1 MNNNQL
7 SDLLDEN
14 WEILE
19 KSKDGKLV
27 PAMRLL
33 ANHIENPRSFVTF
46 AGETSSGKSTLINSF
61 LGEKL
66 LPAGA
71 KPTTGTVTWLEYGI
85 AKERRLLAVNRDATI
100 EELTRE
106 QFNAL
111 SERPDKGLLRL
122 KAEIPETRSGFAGL
136 NVFDTPGFNA
146 IIAEHAEVLK
156 EFLPESDM
164 IVFPVS
170 YKVGFGASDRLLMD
184 LVSDVRKQFGAL
196 PVLLVVNRAPE
207 SATEDDKR
215 IREIRL
221 NAEDILHDKVQLQIV
236 KSAMPTP
243 DGESVLPKTDELWQT
258 VAKVAFSKERAQALN
273 ERFRIMIKSI
283 LQQRIDEIDGELAV
297 ADLGREAT
305 EELLEQK
312 RSFEENE
319 KKCYAIVDKYMDRI
333 SRELP
338 KHFTRAAEK
347 LIDKAESEIDSAN
360 KWVDAKQ
367 CAAYIYGHV
376 LPFGTSGVARD
387 IEAYIKEVFDQM
399 DEELSEM
406 ADRAIKRLNDRA
418 QTVENPQLGKLL
430 TNLGIRIGQRVAGEL
445 ASSAVRSVSGVG
457 GVASGVGNLVKM
469 GVKHLGHLF
478 GKTFSRDVYTN
489 IGKMFTKEAVQTMTV
504 CLQAAVELAF
514 FAWDACHWQ
523 DELKGKVRET
533 VDGWKDKVISEIDT
547 SMVADYRKSNYASVE
562 ECYKELVAVID
573 TSIDESRHTYDNDQI
588 KLLKADSEKLA
599 AAKNKLEG

>member
-14 WEILE
+14 WEMLE

-85 AKERRLLAVNRDATI
+85 AKERRLLAINRDATI

-106 QFNAL
+106 QFDAL
-111 SERPDKGLLRL
+111 SERPDKELLRL
-122 KAEIPETRSGFAGL
+122 KVEIPEARRGFAGL

-170 YKVGFGASDRLLMD
+170 YKVGFGTSDRLLMD

-207 SATEDDKR
+207 NATEDDKR

-243 DGESVLPKTDELWQT
+243 DGESVLPKTDELWQA

-273 ERFRIMIKSI
+273 ERFRIMLKSM
-283 LQQRIDEIDGELAV
+283 LQQRIDEIDGELAA
-297 ADLGREAT
+297 ADVGREAMG
-305 EELLEQK
+305 ELLEQK

-319 KKCYAIVDKYMDRI
+319 KKCYAIVDKYMNRL

-338 KHFTRAAEK
+338 KHFSRAAEK
-347 LIDKAESEIDSAN
+347 LIDKAESEIDAAN

-376 LPFGTSGVARD
+376 LPFGTSGVVRD
-387 IEAYIKEVFDQM
+387 IEV
-399 DEELSEM
+399 
-406 ADRAIKRLNDRA
+406 
-418 QTVENPQLGKLL
+418 
-430 TNLGIRIGQRVAGEL
+430 
-445 ASSAVRSVSGVG
+445 
-457 GVASGVGNLVKM
+457 
-469 GVKHLGHLF
+469 
-478 GKTFSRDVYTN
+478 
-489 IGKMFTKEAVQTMTV
+489 
-504 CLQAAVELAF
+504 
-514 FAWDACHWQ
+514 
-523 DELKGKVRET
+523 
-533 VDGWKDKVISEIDT
+533 
-547 SMVADYRKSNYASVE
+547 
-562 ECYKELVAVID
+562 
-573 TSIDESRHTYDNDQI
+573 
-588 KLLKADSEKLA
+588 
-599 AAKNKLEG
+599 

>member
-1 MNNNQL
+1 M
-7 SDLLDEN
+7 
-14 WEILE
+14 
-19 KSKDGKLV
+19 
-27 PAMRLL
+27 
-33 ANHIENPRSFVTF
+33 
-46 AGETSSGKSTLINSF
+46 
-61 LGEKL
+61 
-66 LPAGA
+66 
-71 KPTTGTVTWLEYGI
+71 
-85 AKERRLLAVNRDATI
+85 
-100 EELTRE
+100 
-106 QFNAL
+106 
-111 SERPDKGLLRL
+111 RL

-170 YKVGFGASDRLLMD
+170 YKVGFGASDRLLMG

-258 VAKVAFSKERAQALN
+258 VANVAFSKERAQALN

-312 RSFEENE
+312 RSFKENE

-338 KHFTRAAEK
+338 KHFSRAAER

-387 IEAYIKEVFDQM
+387 IESYIKEVFDQQGI
-399 DEELSEM
+399 EM
-406 ADRAIKRLNDRA
+406 TYPHLN
-418 QTVENPQLGKLL
+418 V
-430 TNLGIRIGQRVAGEL
+430 
-445 ASSAVRSVSGVG
+445 
-457 GVASGVGNLVKM
+457 
-469 GVKHLGHLF
+469 HL
-478 GKTFSRDVYTN
+478 
-489 IGKMFTKEAVQTMTV
+489 
-504 CLQAAVELAF
+504 
-514 FAWDACHWQ
+514 
-523 DELKGKVRET
+523 
-533 VDGWKDKVISEIDT
+533 DK
-547 SMVADYRKSNYASVE
+547 
-562 ECYKELVAVID
+562 
-573 TSIDESRHTYDNDQI
+573 
-588 KLLKADSEKLA
+588 
-599 AAKNKLEG
+599 